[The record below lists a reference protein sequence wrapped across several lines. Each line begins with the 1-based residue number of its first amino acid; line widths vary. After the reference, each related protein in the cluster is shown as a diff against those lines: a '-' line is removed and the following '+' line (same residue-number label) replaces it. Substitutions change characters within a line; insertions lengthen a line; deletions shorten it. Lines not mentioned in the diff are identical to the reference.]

1 MCQNQEVNST
11 FATKKQCWKSWKQ
24 VGNKEHT
31 FSKGSRPRC
40 GVYGKET
47 VEDQKLADLRAG
59 TTDVFQIPSR

>member
-1 MCQNQEVNST
+1 MLQRSN
-11 FATKKQCWKSWKQ
+11 A
-24 VGNKEHT
+24 GNH
-31 FSKGSRPRC
+31 GSRQEIKNILSDKGGRQRW